1 MSYNG
6 GMSKENL
13 EHYLQVEQRPF
24 GEAPLTDVDLM
35 AFAAL
40 IYAEFERFPLV
51 YDEAASIPI
60 GDMPRYGTPWEY
72 VEHDCHPKG
81 MLPFVEALF
90 ANPRFTGIPLQR
102 FRCIVDEERGV
113 QFGAGCF
120 PLPDGRV
127 VMAYRGT
134 NTLLVGWQENIDLI
148 WQVEGPGEAEALRYF
163 VEAAAAYPNASFIV
177 CGHSKGGGLADH
189 VAVYAPNE
197 LLPRIERVVTFD
209 GPPSFR
215 LGDISCPEFGD
226 LDDIILARYDQL
238 PFPLQR
244 YIFPSMVALMLERR
258 DPGVFTYTEA
268 VDSRAHN
275 LCSVHIVDGRIATRT
290 PSAEELQTGMLTS
303 RWVQLMSLD
312 LRCFISTFIVGACRA
327 ANTSINLDNLKPLI
341 AVLLRG
347 FHAASP
353 DAKVKAARL
362 VGYLLKAN
370 SPSAPL
376 IYRK

>member
-6 GMSKENL
+6 AMNKENL
-13 EHYLQVEQRPF
+13 ERYLQVEQRPF

-120 PLPDGRV
+120 PLTDGRV
-127 VMAYRGT
+127 VVAYRGT

-197 LLPRIERVVTFD
+197 LLPRFAARIRGAMPAFSSVVVAVIVAAVVAA
-209 GPPSFR
+209 SA
-215 LGDISCPEFGD
+215 
-226 LDDIILARYDQL
+226 ARIRDSAAL
-238 PFPLQR
+238 
-244 YIFPSMVALMLERR
+244 VALAVVLHNALGMGLGWCAGRLFRMDGARRRTLAIEVGMQNSGLAVSLATVHFAAMPLAAVPGALFSVWHNLSGALYANLCARR
-258 DPGVFTYTEA
+258 DAVRPG
-268 VDSRAHN
+268 
-275 LCSVHIVDGRIATRT
+275 
-290 PSAEELQTGMLTS
+290 
-303 RWVQLMSLD
+303 
-312 LRCFISTFIVGACRA
+312 
-327 ANTSINLDNLKPLI
+327 
-341 AVLLRG
+341 
-347 FHAASP
+347 
-353 DAKVKAARL
+353 
-362 VGYLLKAN
+362 
-370 SPSAPL
+370 
-376 IYRK
+376 

>member
-6 GMSKENL
+6 AMSKENL

-341 AVLLRG
+341 AVLWRG
-347 FHAASP
+347 FLAASP
-353 DAKVKAARL
+353 AAKIKAMRL
-362 VGYLLKAN
+362 IGYLLKAN
-370 SPSAPL
+370 GPDAPL
-376 IYRK
+376 IYSK